1 MTEFEAMRRA
11 LELALKGWGRVAP
24 NPLVGAVLLKNGE
37 VVGVGYHRE
46 YGAPHAEVEALSA
59 CDDPYGTTCVVNLEP
74 CSHRGQTPPCTDA
87 LLMTGVARVVAAVP
101 DPDPRARGGAEYL
114 RRHGVAVEIGLGREE
129 AAALNAPFLWAH
141 ARSQRPFLAL
151 KVATSLDG
159 FIADK
164 WGKSQW
170 ITGEEARAHV
180 HWLRAG
186 FDAIGV
192 GRRTADRDDPMLTAR
207 GTVLPRVP
215 PTRVVFSR
223 SGVLRS
229 DIRLVKGADTV
240 PTVLVTRSGSRKNA
254 ENALTGS
261 AVKILEAE
269 GLAEGLEKLRGQ
281 GIRSLLLEG
290 GSELAGAVLDA
301 DLVDR
306 IYWYQAPKL
315 LGDGLRVFPQRT
327 AIELDQ
333 AHRWVPTERKTLGDS
348 NLLVLDRELCLPVS

>member
-1 MTEFEAMRRA
+1 MTELDAMRQA
-11 LELALKGWGRVAP
+11 LDLALRGWGRVAP
-24 NPLVGAVLLKNGE
+24 NPLVGAVLLKDGE
-37 VVGVGYHRE
+37 VVGVGHHRE

-59 CDDPYGTTCVVNLEP
+59 CDDPHGTTCVVNLEP

-87 LLMTGVARVVAAVP
+87 LLMTGVARVVAAVR
-101 DPDPRARGGAEYL
+101 DPDPKAGGGVEYL
-114 RRHGVAVEIGLGREE
+114 RRHGVEVEIGVGREA

-141 ARSQRPFLAL
+141 VRSERPFLAL

-215 PTRVVFSR
+215 PTRVVFSPG
-223 SGVLRS
+223 GVLRS
-229 DIRLVKGADTV
+229 DIQLVRSADTV
-240 PTVLVTRSGSRKNA
+240 PTVLVTRSGSRQNA
-254 ENALTGS
+254 EHALAGS
-261 AVKILEAE
+261 GVQILEAE
-269 GLAEGLEKLRGQ
+269 GLEEGLEKLRDK

-290 GSELAGAVLDA
+290 GSELAGAFLDTG
-301 DLVDR
+301 LVDR
-306 IYWYQAPKL
+306 IYWYQAPIL
-315 LGDGLRVFPQRT
+315 LGEGLRAFPQRT
-327 AIELDQ
+327 AVELDQ
-333 AHRWVPTERKTLGDS
+333 AHVWVPTERKTLGDS
-348 NLLVLDRELCLPVS
+348 NLLVVDRELCLPG